1 VDTASPLTDSQRAKL
16 AALLAPAV
24 EAIRR
29 QRESLAYPVPAA
41 ADLLGTSERR
51 MWELI
56 GQGTIP
62 SFVEA
67 GRRLVS
73 HRALEVYMASR
84 DARDAV
90 TGDPGER
97 H

>member
-1 VDTASPLTDSQRAKL
+1 VEAASPLTETQRARL
-16 AALLAPAV
+16 TALLAPAV
-24 EAIRR
+24 EALRR
-29 QRESLAYPVPAA
+29 QRESLAYSVPAA

-62 SFVEA
+62 SFTEG

-73 HRALEVYMASR
+73 HRALEAYRASH
-84 DARDAV
+84 DA
-90 TGDPGER
+90 PGGVA
-97 H
+97 